1 MLSQPRPPIVQSVAR
16 HRVINSSQTSSGSR
30 PLAIRRVTKSTTSCK
45 KSSGELE
52 SERSGKHKHR
62 STDLI
67 RQDVPDA
74 VAGENDEL
82 PIVVD
87 RLDGNLGA
95 TRDNLLRKA
104 SRENKHLTPAQC
116 NSSNEHSFIPDLL
129 RADRRCP

>member
-1 MLSQPRPPIVQSVAR
+1 MLTQYRF
-16 HRVINSSQTSSGSR
+16 
-30 PLAIRRVTKSTTSCK
+30 
-45 KSSGELE
+45 
-52 SERSGKHKHR
+52 
-62 STDLI
+62 TDLI

-104 SRENKHLTPAQC
+104 SRENKHLTPAQFNNF
-116 NSSNEHSFIPDLL
+116 NSSFDHSFIPDLL
-129 RADRRCP
+129 RANRRCP